1 MNKNGKYI
9 TKVIFTETNK
19 YGCGPEDENDVY
31 TIEEFREHIKSFA
44 FIDYDGHGYPV
55 KNSLA
60 DHSITVKP
68 STFEEDLPNDAT
80 HIVWYNR

>member
-1 MNKNGKYI
+1 MNKNGKY
-9 TKVIFTETNK
+9 TEKVTFTETNL
-19 YGCGPEDENDVY
+19 YGCGPDNDDDVY
-31 TIEEFREHIKSFA
+31 TIEEFRGQIETCG

-60 DHSITVKP
+60 DRSITVKP

-80 HIVWYNR
+80 HIIWYNR